1 MARCSS
7 DGEVSSSEIASD
19 EFPHP
24 LHIFIMANI
33 IRRPIVIVGDEREA
47 HTGIYLPV
55 LSKPEDCTKWPLI
68 LAVYD
73 GLFFPLVNKECPA
86 GQKKLAEFAIPL
98 VSYELHPVKV
108 VFLSEAEENEVF
120 TLLQKYLNTTEL
132 NLTRSSGVSLILSAK
147 LNNMPF
153 EFAGNPLQSVD
164 DKRSSS
170 DPRPVVPSAPSASI
184 VTLNNLS
191 GVSPRIGKVKADAL
205 FLLEIFKNISGEEL
219 IFEKRLI
226 FRMSFKRFK

>member
-7 DGEVSSSEIASD
+7 DGEVSSETISD

-33 IRRPIVIVGDEREA
+33 IRRPIVIVGDEREV
-47 HTGIYLPV
+47 HTGLYLPV

-73 GLFFPLVNKECPA
+73 GLFFPLVNKECEV

-132 NLTRSSGVSLILSAK
+132 NLTRSSGVCLILSAK

-153 EFAGNPLQSVD
+153 EFAGNPLPSVD
-164 DKRSSS
+164 DKQSSS

-184 VTLNNLS
+184 ITLNNLS

-205 FLLEIFKNISGEEL
+205 FLLEIFLNISGEEL
-219 IFEKRLI
+219 IFEKRLL
-226 FRMSFKRFK
+226 FKYVFETF

>member
-7 DGEVSSSEIASD
+7 DGEVSSLSEIVSD

-33 IRRPIVIVGDEREA
+33 IRRPIVIVGDEKEA

-55 LSKPEDCTKWPLI
+55 LSKPEDCTKWPLV

-73 GLFFPLVNKECPA
+73 SLFFPLVNKECPV
-86 GQKKLAEFAIPL
+86 GQRKLAEFAIPL
-98 VSYELHPVKV
+98 VSYELQPVKV
-108 VFLSEAEENEVF
+108 VFLLEAEENEVF

-132 NLTRSSGVSLILSAK
+132 NLTRSSGVCLILSAK

-153 EFAGNPLQSVD
+153 EFAENPLQPSLD
-164 DKRSSS
+164 L
-170 DPRPVVPSAPSASI
+170 RPVVPSAPSASI

-191 GVSPRIGKVKADAL
+191 GVSPCIGKVKASAL
-205 FLLEIFKNISGEEL
+205 FLLEIFKNI
-219 IFEKRLI
+219 
-226 FRMSFKRFK
+226 